1 MNRKSQD
8 STDELLREMRAL
20 LEEDPDGA
28 SDEALDEGTQSTRT
42 VADIDEDI
50 AEFDAYMAALLGEV
64 MPEEKPAPKQ
74 NAKKTTKSKKKKCK
88 FLLEKSKLTYIFVY

>member
-20 LEEDPDGA
+20 LEEDLNGA
-28 SDEALDEGTQSTRT
+28 SDEALDEGTRSTRT

-50 AEFDAYMAALLGEV
+50 AEWLSANEIWLNGIMDL
-64 MPEEKPAPKQ
+64 
-74 NAKKTTKSKKKKCK
+74 
-88 FLLEKSKLTYIFVY
+88 